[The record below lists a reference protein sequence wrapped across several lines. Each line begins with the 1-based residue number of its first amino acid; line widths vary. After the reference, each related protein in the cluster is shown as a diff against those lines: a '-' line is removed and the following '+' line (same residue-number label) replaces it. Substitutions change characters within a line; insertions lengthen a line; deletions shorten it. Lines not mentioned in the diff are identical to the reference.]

1 MPWTIKQDKTENNEK
16 TIPQVSE
23 KNNPTMTL
31 YIQLIEQKLFL
42 GPRAKAQP
50 AVKKNW
56 TKTNPIIVISLM
68 IVFTFCSFFIFFLLM
83 NILADY
89 FTANT
94 LLK

>member
-1 MPWTIKQDKTENNEK
+1 
-16 TIPQVSE
+16 
-23 KNNPTMTL
+23 MTL

-42 GPRAKAQP
+42 GPRAKAQLRGQ
-50 AVKKNW
+50 KKLDKNESY
-56 TKTNPIIVISLM
+56 NCDIFNDCFYVLF
-68 IVFTFCSFFIFFLLM
+68 VLYFFLLM